1 MKKYSFILAIL
12 ITTLIISCSKDEQV
26 INDPTVKWRLLV
38 SADNQTRLELTSQPE
53 GTVTISDVYQTNNGK
68 SLDGQVMKMAEYGK
82 NLFLFIPSKYK
93 IEIIDNE
100 TFKSTAVFDFSASLR
115 IPSAICFA
123 NSSTAYICFGNDST
137 VDLLDMQFM
146 KIVKTIE
153 VGKNPVSIACAGN
166 QVFVANRGDNT
177 VSIIDTRDNEVKAT
191 LNVASCPSFV
201 DVSKDAETALVISL
215 GEGKLDS
222 TQTKT
227 SAQLTLFNVNTRAV
241 IKNKFL
247 GTSEADA
254 IKQIPRGI
262 TVNEKSMA
270 FVPTAT
276 NLFRISTKTGDM
288 VNVSKVEHI
297 SALYNNKRDEL
308 LLIRKKTS
316 GTEIYTADPTNAAFR
331 ATLHISPDAL
341 TLLPLSD

>member
-1 MKKYSFILAIL
+1 MKKSSFFLTLLL
-12 ITTLIISCSKDEQV
+12 ITLIISCSKDEQT
-26 INDPTVKWRLLV
+26 INSPTVKWRLLV
-38 SADNQTRLELTSQPE
+38 SAENQPRLELTSQPE
-53 GTVTISDVYQTNNGK
+53 GSVTIADVYLANNGK
-68 SLDGQVMKMAEYGK
+68 ILDGQVMRMAEYGK

-93 IEIIDNE
+93 IEVINNE
-100 TFKSTAVFDFSASLR
+100 TFKSIAVFDFSSSLR
-115 IPSAICFA
+115 VPSAICFA
-123 NSSTAYICFGNDST
+123 NSSSAYICFGNDST
-137 VDLLDMQFM
+137 VDLLDMEFM
-146 KIVKTIE
+146 KIARTVK

-177 VSIIDTRDNEVKAT
+177 VSVIDTRDNEVKST
-191 LNVASCPSFV
+191 LNVAPKPSFV

-215 GEGKLDS
+215 GEGKLDT

-227 SAQLTLFNVNTRAV
+227 SAQLTVFNVNTKAV

-254 IKQIPRGI
+254 IKQMPRGI
-262 TVNEKSMA
+262 TVNEKNMA

-288 VNVSKVEHI
+288 VNISKVEHI
-297 SALYNNKRDEL
+297 SVLYNNKRDEL

-316 GTEIYTADPTNAAFR
+316 GTEIYTADPSNAAFK
-331 ATLHISPDAL
+331 ATLHVSADAI